1 MMETSTFPGSSERRI
16 VQSPLSACPRSAVA
30 SPNTAPPTIRIS
42 PITRLKFMVLLPFPA
57 LLGFLENS
65 RLLEGDQ
72 FVERQVLEAVLARFV
87 DEFRR
92 DPLDF
97 CADEFIHVQVFESR
111 ILHELYVLRRNAL
124 HFHSDRS
131 EEHTSELQSLTNLV
145 CRLLL
150 EK

>member
-72 FVERQVLEAVLARFV
+72 FVERQVLEAVQTDRPQAR
-87 DEFRR
+87 
-92 DPLDF
+92 
-97 CADEFIHVQVFESR
+97 
-111 ILHELYVLRRNAL
+111 
-124 HFHSDRS
+124 DRKS
-131 EEHTSELQSLTNLV
+131 T
-145 CRLLL
+145 RLNSSHGY
-150 EK
+150 

>member
-72 FVERQVLEAVLARFV
+72 FVERQVLESVLARFV
-87 DEFRR
+87 DEVRR
-92 DPLDF
+92 DPLHFHPDQLLRVGLEPEGLHAF
-97 CADEFIHVQVFESR
+97 DVFR
-111 ILHELYVLRRNAL
+111 GNPL
-124 HFHSDRS
+124 HFHSDEVLRV
-131 EEHTSELQSLTNLV
+131 EL
-145 CRLLL
+145 
-150 EK
+150 

>member
-97 CADEFIHVQVFESR
+97 CADEFIHVQV
-111 ILHELYVLRRNAL
+111 
-124 HFHSDRS
+124 RS
-131 EEHTSELQSLTNLV
+131 EEHTSELQSRGHLV
-145 CRLLL
+145 C
-150 EK
+150 

>member
-72 FVERQVLEAVLARFV
+72 FVERQVL
-87 DEFRR
+87 
-92 DPLDF
+92 
-97 CADEFIHVQVFESR
+97 
-111 ILHELYVLRRNAL
+111 
-124 HFHSDRS
+124 RS
-131 EEHTSELQSLTNLV
+131 EEHTSELQSRSDLV

-150 EK
+150 EKKKNY